1 MTPSPRALAIVG
13 LGSVSA
19 QGHSRE
25 QIDAAYTRGGTR
37 LIAREFAG
45 KPAAVGPLSAGAQ
58 RRIDAFLEEHPRYA
72 ELDRT
77 VLLGLF
83 CADRAFRQS
92 AWSPDP
98 DIGVVVGSSRGATG
112 LFERYHA
119 AFLETGAERTA
130 PLTSPTTTLGNV
142 SSWIAQHVGI
152 AGPATEISSTC
163 STSLYALGTAAAW
176 LRSGMSTRFL
186 AGGTEAPLTAFTVA
200 QMRALRVYARG
211 ADAPY
216 PCRSCSVEAPRA
228 NTMVLGEGACVLAL
242 EPWTGE
248 EAQRKR
254 SVGVMLG
261 LGFAVE
267 SVATNTSLSEAG
279 LSLGLSMQ
287 RALVD
292 AGLERVD
299 AVVTHTPGTAL
310 GDRAELSAVHAT
322 FGDKLPVLTSNKWI
336 LGHTLGAS
344 GVLGIEYALYILRH
358 QRWVEYP
365 YPVGFQNEPSPI
377 ATVMV
382 NSVGFGGNAGSVV
395 VSLASRTRAG
405 Q

>member
-1 MTPSPRALAIVG
+1 MTPSPRALAMVG

-19 QGHSRE
+19 QGQSRE
-25 QIDAAYTRGGTR
+25 EVDAAYTRGGTH
-37 LIAREFAG
+37 LVPREFG
-45 KPAAVGPLSAGAQ
+45 IRSAAVGPLSARAQ
-58 RRIDAFLEEHPRYA
+58 ERIEAFLEEHPRYA

-77 VLLGLF
+77 VQLGLS

-92 AWSPDP
+92 EWSPDAE
-98 DIGVVVGSSRGATG
+98 IGVVVGSSRGATG
-112 LFERYHA
+112 LFERYHM

-176 LRSGMSTRFL
+176 LRSGMASRFL
-186 AGGTEAPLTAFTVA
+186 AGGTEAPLTTFTIA
-200 QMRALRVYARG
+200 QMRALRVYARD
-211 ADAPY
+211 ATAPY
-216 PCRSCSVEAPRA
+216 PCRSCSIETPRV
-228 NTMVLGEGACVLAL
+228 NTMVLGEGACILAL

-248 EAQRKR
+248 QEQKRR
-254 SVGVMLG
+254 SVGVILG
-261 LGFAVE
+261 LGFSVE
-267 SVATNTSLSEAG
+267 SVETNTGLSEQG

-287 RALVD
+287 RALLD

-310 GDRAELSAVHAT
+310 GDRAELNAVRRV
-322 FGDKLPVLTSNKWI
+322 FGDELPVLTSNKWI

-344 GVLGIEYALYILRH
+344 GALGIEYALFILRH

-365 YPVGFQNEPSPI
+365 YPVGVQNEPRPI

-395 VSLASRTRAG
+395 VALAPAT
-405 Q
+405 

>member
-25 QIDAAYTRGGTR
+25 QIDAAYTRGRTR
-37 LIAREFAG
+37 LVSRGFGAKA
-45 KPAAVGPLSAGAQ
+45 AAVGPLSADAQ
-58 RRIDAFLEEHPRYA
+58 ERVNAFVEEHPRYA

-77 VLLGLF
+77 VKLGLF
-83 CADRAFRQS
+83 CADQAFGQS
-92 AWSPDP
+92 EWSPREN
-98 DIGVVVGSSRGATG
+98 IGVVVGSSRGATG

-142 SSWIAQHVGI
+142 SSWISQHVGVT
-152 AGPATEISSTC
+152 GPATEISSTC

-176 LRSGMSTRFL
+176 LRSGMAARFL

-200 QMRALRVYARG
+200 QMRALRVYTRDAT
-211 ADAPY
+211 APY
-216 PCRSCSVEAPRA
+216 PCRSCTTETPRV
-228 NTMVLGEGACVLAL
+228 NTLVLGEGACILAL

-248 EAQRKR
+248 QEQRRR
-254 SVGVMLG
+254 SVGVILG
-261 LGFAVE
+261 LGFSVE
-267 SVATNTSLSEAG
+267 SVETNTGLSEEG

-287 RALVD
+287 RALAD

-310 GDRAELSAVHAT
+310 GDRAELNAVRRV
-322 FGDKLPVLTSNKWI
+322 FGDQRPVLTSNKWI

-344 GVLGIEYALYILRH
+344 GVLGVEYALFILRH

-365 YPVGFQNEPSPI
+365 YPVGFENEPRPI

-395 VSLASRTRAG
+395 VALAPGS
-405 Q
+405 